1 MFKESVYLI
10 GAGSHAKV
18 VMTTLEA
25 CCIGCKGI
33 FDDDE
38 SLRGQEVWG
47 VPILGTTY
55 EMPDREDTL
64 AVIGIASNKT
74 RREITDRFKNVA
86 WPVLIHPL
94 AAVHSS
100 VRLGEGCA
108 VLAGSIIQA
117 DTVIG
122 RHSIISTNSVI
133 DHDCRIGDYC
143 HLSMRSCVADG
154 VSIGDGACIGIGSI
168 VIPYINIGAG
178 ALTGAGSTVISNLD
192 PDGVYVGS
200 PARRVPKKPER

>member
-33 FDDDE
+33 YDDDE

-64 AVIGIASNKT
+64 AVVGIASNKT
-74 RREITDRFKNVA
+74 RREITSRFKNVA
-86 WPVLIHPL
+86 WPIIIHPL
-94 AAVHSS
+94 TVVHSS
-100 VRLGEGCA
+100 VRLGEGTA
-108 VLAGSIIQA
+108 VLAGSVIQA
-117 DTVIG
+117 DSVIG
-122 RHSIISTNSVI
+122 RHSIISTNAVI
-133 DHDCRIGDYC
+133 DHDCRIGNYC
-143 HLSMRSCVADG
+143 HLSLRSCVADG

-178 ALTGAGSTVISNLD
+178 VLTGAGSTVISNLD

-200 PARRVPKKPER
+200 PARRVPKIPER

>member
-25 CCIGCKGI
+25 CGIGCKGI

-47 VPILGTTY
+47 IPILGTTY
-55 EMPDREDTL
+55 EMPDKEDTI
-64 AVIGIASNKT
+64 AVIGIASGKT
-74 RREITDRFKNVA
+74 RMEIVSRFKNVA
-86 WPVLIHPL
+86 WPIIIHP
-94 AAVHSS
+94 ATTVHSS

-122 RHSIISTNSVI
+122 RHSIISAGAIIN
-133 DHDCRIGDYC
+133 HDCHIGDFC

-154 VSIGDGACIGIGSI
+154 VSIGDGVCLGIGSI
-168 VIPYINIGAG
+168 VIPYVSIGAW
-178 ALTGAGSTVISNLD
+178 ALTGAGATVTSNLD
-192 PDGVYVGS
+192 SNGVYVGS
-200 PARRVPKKPER
+200 PARRAPKTPER

>member
-10 GAGSHAKV
+10 GAGSHAKI

-38 SLRGQEVWG
+38 NLRGQEIWG

-55 EMPDREDTL
+55 EMPDTEDTL

-74 RREITDRFKNVA
+74 RREIASRFKNVA
-86 WPVLIHPL
+86 WPVIIHPQTV
-94 AAVHSS
+94 VHSS
-100 VRLGEGCA
+100 VRFGEGSA
-108 VLAGSIIQA
+108 VLAGGVIQA

-122 RHSIISTNSVI
+122 RHSIISTGAVI
-133 DHDCRIGDYC
+133 DHDCHIGDFC
-143 HLSMRSCVADG
+143 HLSMRCCVADG
-154 VSIGDGACIGIGSI
+154 VSVGDAACIGIGSI
-168 VIPYINIGAG
+168 VIPYISIGAG

-200 PARRVPKKPER
+200 PARRIPKIPEQ